1 MSTGFVA
8 SVRLEINAPVRKVWE
23 ALSDP
28 VLIKKYMFDTEVIS
42 EWKEGSLIL
51 WKGVW
56 EGKTYQD
63 KGVIIRLV
71 PFKILELTHFSPLA
85 GVPDK
90 EENYHRL
97 VFTLTTKGTGTMLH
111 FTQDNN
117 PDKVSRDHS
126 QKNWQLMFQNLR
138 DLLENQKPR

>member
-8 SVRLEINAPVRKVWE
+8 SVCIEINAPVGKVWE

-28 VLIKKYMFDTEVIS
+28 GLIKKYMFDTEVIS
-42 EWKEGSLIL
+42 DWKEGSPIL

-71 PFKILELTHFSPLA
+71 PFKTLELSHFSPLA

-97 VFTLTTKGTGTMLH
+97 VYTLTTKGKGTTLH

-117 PDKVSRDHS
+117 PDEDSRDHS
-126 QKNWQLMFQNLR
+126 QKNWQLMFQTLR
-138 DLLENQKPR
+138 NLLEN